1 VPDLDALLEACRRA
15 PDDDA
20 PRLVWA
26 DAVGGERGELV
37 VIQCDL
43 ARGGLPPAAAAAR
56 RRRERELLTA
66 HGRRWAGLVGLTSVK
81 RRVEFRRGFVEAV
94 ELDARTFAARGDELF
109 RRAPL
114 LRSVTAVGLAA
125 VSGEGESVTDP
136 PLDRLR
142 ELLASPALPRLHALH
157 LDGVG
162 RWAPPGSDPGFEG
175 VGDEAAW
182 LLAGAGALAHLGG
195 FGISSSG
202 LTATGLRRLARPGAL
217 GDLERLWLGEHDLR
231 ALYPPRWTPPDADA
245 VLALLAQVPRV
256 TSLELGDVTGI
267 ERVLAALPP
276 LTALC
281 LPGLTDEA
289 LAALG
294 RGRAAPTLETLRV
307 TGALAC
313 ERAFP
318 ELPRLRVLDLGG
330 GSFGLGARD
339 LAAALPALRRLRLRW
354 RVPARELRLLA
365 EVLGPRLEELA
376 VTDASYPPSDP
387 AILALSSFVAGEVIV
402 RSTDATPALAPLI

>member
-1 VPDLDALLEACRRA
+1 MPDLDALLEACRRA

-43 ARGGLPPAAAAAR
+43 ARGGLLPAAAAAR

-66 HGRRWAGLVGLTSVK
+66 HGRRWAGLVGLTSIK

-94 ELDARTFAARGDELF
+94 ELDASTLATRGDELF

-114 LRSVTAVGLAA
+114 LRSVTAVGLGA
-125 VSGEGESVTDP
+125 VSGEGEAITHP

-142 ELLASPALPRLHALH
+142 ALIESPVLPRLSGLH

-162 RWAPPGSDPGFEG
+162 RWAPPGADPGFEG

-182 LLAGAGALAHLGG
+182 LAGGAGALAHLSG

-231 ALYPPRWTPPDADA
+231 ALYPPGWTPPDADA
-245 VLALLAQVPRV
+245 VLALLARVPRV
-256 TSLELGDVTGI
+256 TSLELGEVTGI

-276 LTALC
+276 LTELR
-281 LPGLTDEA
+281 LPGLADDA

-294 RGRAAPTLETLRV
+294 RSRAAPTLETLRV
-307 TGALAC
+307 SGALAC
-313 ERAFP
+313 ERALP
-318 ELPRLRVLDLGG
+318 ELSRLRVLDLGG
-330 GSFGLGARD
+330 ASFGLGARD

-354 RVPARELRLLA
+354 RVPERELRLLA

-376 VTDASYPPSDP
+376 VTDASYAPSDP
-387 AILALSSFVAGEVIV
+387 AVLALARFVAGDVIV
-402 RSTDATPALAPLI
+402 RSADAAPDLDPLL